1 MQLLRVFLPL
11 RDRRLKVRRPKSS
24 ILAGRSSLTGL
35 VLFSVSLLVSL
46 STSAVSPPRETAEDR
61 PALYKPAAARYGEF
75 ARSSLYLTM
84 RDGVKIAVD
93 TTLPATLPPGEK
105 IPTILVQTRYWRS
118 FAHRPNQ
125 AASDLQRYGR
135 YADYKKLFLGAPGTA
150 V

>member
-1 MQLLRVFLPL
+1 MKLLTAFLTL
-11 RDRRLKVRRPKSS
+11 RDRRLKVRRPNSS
-24 ILAGRSSLTGL
+24 IPAGRSLLTGL

-75 ARSSLYLTM
+75 ARSSRYLTM
-84 RDGVKIAVD
+84 RNGVKIAVD
-93 TTLPATLPPGEK
+93 TTLPATPPGKK